1 MAIVT
6 EHLALARN
14 ICLSLSAITILT
26 FGVIIEIGDHDT
38 RALCGGRRYAM
49 GVVPNGASPYIEL
62 SADGVPGQFLLDYG
76 STRSSLSAS
85 AFAASE
91 GSVRKATISL
101 PSFERGDFDL
111 KHHDLLLQPEKRQL
125 GVIGA
130 DFLSLL
136 SVQITGNA
144 VFLGAEPCL
153 PKALSMDGLVP
164 ISQNGFFSS
173 DLSKIDAGLPN
184 VPVVFLRLGEVHAW
198 AQIDTGYDD
207 TVYAHS
213 VDINEALYAR
223 LVESGIKLERVG
235 EVSVWTCEGRESR
248 HVYAVK
254 GRALVIENEQARLI
268 VQTENFH
275 LILKPANGCGGIGEM
290 AVPAAQLGASFL
302 RLFGTVVFDPRS
314 AKVWLEGPA
323 GKRQAAASS
332 FPGHK

>member
-1 MAIVT
+1 V
-6 EHLALARN
+6 
-14 ICLSLSAITILT
+14 
-26 FGVIIEIGDHDT
+26 
-38 RALCGGRRYAM
+38 
-49 GVVPNGASPYIEL
+49 
-62 SADGVPGQFLLDYG
+62 
-76 STRSSLSAS
+76 
-85 AFAASE
+85 
-91 GSVRKATISL
+91 
-101 PSFERGDFDL
+101 
-111 KHHDLLLQPEKRQL
+111 
-125 GVIGA
+125 
-130 DFLSLL
+130 
-136 SVQITGNA
+136 
-144 VFLGAEPCL
+144 
-153 PKALSMDGLVP
+153 
-164 ISQNGFFSS
+164 
-173 DLSKIDAGLPN
+173 
-184 VPVVFLRLGEVHAW
+184 VHAW

-254 GRALVIENEQARLI
+254 DRALVIENEQARLI